1 MFNLFKRKTEHE
13 KLDKQ
18 YKMLLKAAFNLSKVN
33 RTASDK
39 KIAEAKKILEKIEKL
54 P

>member
-1 MFNLFKRKTEHE
+1 MFNLFKRKTKYE

-18 YKMLLKAAFNLSKVN
+18 YKMLMKEAFKLSKVN

-39 KIAEAKKILEKIEKL
+39 KIAEANKILEEIEKL